1 MADELYN
8 AAIVSEAKAKV
19 GAGRLEAP
27 EVTVDVDNPLCGDR
41 VTLDVTGDSGRVTAL
56 AHKTRGC
63 LLTQAAA
70 SVVARRAPGADAA
83 SLRALHAQIEA
94 LLRGEPVP
102 DAPPEIL
109 MFRPVQAVRSRHDC
123 VLLPFEALE
132 EALAKLEAKD
142 R

>member
-8 AAIVSEAKAKV
+8 AAIVAEAKART
-19 GAGRLEAP
+19 GAGRLAAP
-27 EVTVDVDNPLCGDR
+27 EVTVDIDNPLCGDR
-41 VTLDVTGDSGRVTAL
+41 VTLDVSGDGGRITAL

-83 SLRALHAQIEA
+83 SLRALHAQVEA
-94 LLRGEPVP
+94 LLRGAPVP
-102 DAPPEIL
+102 EAPPEVA
-109 MFRPVQAVRSRHDC
+109 MFRPVQAVKSRHDC
-123 VLLPFEALE
+123 VLLPFRALE
-132 EALAKLEAKD
+132 EALVKLDAKD

>member
-1 MADELYN
+1 MNDAVYQKDLLRL
-8 AAIVSEAKAKV
+8 AAAAH
-19 GAGRLEAP
+19 GAGELDAP
-27 EVTVDVDNPLCGDR
+27 DAHVVRDNPLCGDR
-41 VTLDVTGDSGRVTAL
+41 VTLDVSGDGGRITAL

-83 SLRALHAQIEA
+83 SLRALHAQVEA

-102 DAPPEIL
+102 EAPPEVA
-109 MFRPVQAVRSRHDC
+109 MFRPGQAVKSRHDC
-123 VLLPFEALE
+123 VLLPFRALE
-132 EALAKLEAKD
+132 EALVKLDAKD